1 MDEFIK
7 KIPKVGK
14 IYKTVEEAYG
24 ALLKG
29 FRSIKN
35 RDPDIIENQML
46 KAEAEGKIKSQGD
59 NISIFP
65 QDKPQGIM
73 SQAPGT
79 KKPIDELQ
87 DYTISDEDVV
97 QNLVDQKFGKG
108 YFDTVDDIP
117 TKPDLDRPFVTE
129 EEMSAFTMED
139 NARKLNKAK
148 GFIDKLGAKTTKQK
162 LFIADLVEDAGTGVF
177 QDVDMGAVV
186 RSNMFDDLIEQGID
200 DDLLTNIMY
209 SGTKSDDFATTLA
222 KIKSNARDEGVDID
236 ETVDFYERVFDEVA
250 RVKKAMGGRIGYA
263 VGSLPKGIQKLVQ
276 ALNKKF
282 GKDTVKTADEMDRP
296 KDVQAFEDFETRN
309 PNPKRQLTDDEIRDY
324 EEELGDSETWMNDGT
339 VGEAEQAL
347 KDRREFIA
355 DMELQYKKG
364 KLDPEPG
371 EKGRKE
377 FLQSKMDE
385 MEMSGD
391 NKLMTP
397 DEIDELST
405 FDIGTELEGLRSL
418 GANKL
423 AERFELKQKFPGL
436 DDALI
441 DRILVDDNP
450 QRKAEVLATIE
461 ESYKM
466 LEKGMDPGDIIETFK
481 NTSRRKNAQG
491 GLNYLMGL

>member
-7 KIPKVGK
+7 KIPKIGK
-14 IYKTVEEAYG
+14 IYKSIDEAYG

-29 FRSIKN
+29 FRSIKK
-35 RDPDIIENQML
+35 RDPDLVENQML
-46 KAEAEGKIKSQGD
+46 KAEAKGKIKEQGD
-59 NISIFP
+59 NISILDDQRKFA
-65 QDKPQGIM
+65 KLEEQGIM

-79 KKPIDELQ
+79 KKPIDELE

-108 YFDTVDDIP
+108 YFDNVEEVSFAPGMDKRGKMVKESP
-117 TKPDLDRPFVTE
+117 SQRQADLDRPFVTE
-129 EEMSAFTMED
+129 DEMSAFTLED

-148 GFIDKLGAKTTKQK
+148 GFIDKLGAKSTRQK

-209 SGTKSDDFATTLA
+209 SGTKSDDFTTTLA
-222 KIKSNARDEGVDID
+222 KIKSNAMDEGVDIN

-250 RVKKAMGGRIGYA
+250 RVKKSMGGRIGYA

-282 GKDTVKTADEMDRP
+282 GKDTVKTADEIDRP
-296 KDVQAFEDFETRN
+296 KNVQAFDDFETRN
-309 PNPKRQLTDDEIRDY
+309 PKTVESSEDIIDVDEVR
-324 EEELGDSETWMNDGT
+324 
-339 VGEAEQAL
+339 
-347 KDRREFIA
+347 
-355 DMELQYKKG
+355 
-364 KLDPEPG
+364 
-371 EKGRKE
+371 
-377 FLQSKMDE
+377 
-385 MEMSGD
+385 
-391 NKLMTP
+391 
-397 DEIDELST
+397 
-405 FDIGTELEGLRSL
+405 
-418 GANKL
+418 KL
-423 AERFELKQKFPGL
+423 APQMVERFELKQRFPGL
-436 DDALI
+436 DEDLLN
-441 DRILVDDNP
+441 RILIDDNP
-450 QRKAEVLATIE
+450 QRKAEVIATLE

-466 LEKGMDPGDIIETFK
+466 LEKGMNPEDIIETFK